1 MQSLKYKR
9 KSHTSS
15 KFVENLVVTST
26 KSKLL
31 VIIWRPLSIYPEVRQ
46 VYINESRV
54 FGKVIK

>member
-1 MQSLKYKR
+1 MQSLKNKR

-15 KFVENLVVTST
+15 KFVENVVVTST